1 MSRPIYLYSLL
12 GLMLA
17 AGSGAAGYWFGQQ
30 SASHVQMPHASA
42 QSDERTV
49 LYWYD
54 PMKPDQHFDQP
65 GKSPFMD
72 MQLVP
77 KYAGSLPEADVLSVS
92 AQAVQ
97 NLGMRTV
104 LVQRGVLPTGIE
116 AVGSLAYNQREV
128 ATLQARAAGFVERV
142 YGRAPGDV
150 LAAGTPLADLLI
162 PEWSAAQLEFIA
174 VLQSGDSR
182 LIAATR
188 ERLRLLGMSQALIT
202 RVEGHRQPEP
212 LQTIVTPLAG
222 ELQSLEVRVGMAVSA
237 GQDLAQVN
245 GLASV
250 WLDTAIPEAQ
260 AGLVEVGAP
269 ISATLAAFPGQT
281 LHGKVI
287 ALLPSADLQ
296 TRTLTVRSELP
307 NPDGKLRPGMFAAV
321 RLNSAGE
328 ETVLLLP
335 SEALIRS
342 GKRTLVMLAEGEGRF
357 RPQEITIGRE
367 ADGRVQVLTGLQEG
381 QSVVTSGQFLIDS
394 EASLQG
400 LLAQTSD
407 VQSEAPALELHR
419 AQGIIRALDAK
430 QVTLE
435 HGSFDSLNMMGMTMP
450 FTLASP
456 EVAAGLQVGDRVQI
470 AVSQSPA
477 GLVVEQLT
485 RQAKQQEETP

>member
-1 MSRPIYLYSLL
+1 MKRPLFIYFMLVLL
-12 GLMLA
+12 LVAGGSA
-17 AGSGAAGYWFGQQ
+17 AGFWLGQQ
-30 SASHVQMPHASA
+30 SASHAPMAVAA
-42 QSDERTV
+42 KASDERTV

-54 PMKPDQHFDQP
+54 PMMPTQHFDKP

-77 KYAGSLPEADVLSVS
+77 KYAGSPQDADVLSVP
-92 AQAVQ
+92 AQVVQ
-97 NLGMRTV
+97 NLGMRTAA
-104 LVQRGVLPTGIE
+104 VQRGILPEGID

-128 ATLQARAAGFVERV
+128 ATLQARAAGFVERM

-174 VLQSGDSR
+174 VLHSGDSR
-182 LIAATR
+182 LIAASR
-188 ERLRLLGMSQALIT
+188 ERLRLLGMSQQLIA
-202 RVEGHRQPEP
+202 RVAQQRKAEP

-222 ELQSLEVRVGMAVSA
+222 ELESLPMRVGMAVAA
-237 GQDLAQVN
+237 GQDLARIN

-269 ISATLAAFPGQT
+269 ISATLSAFPGET
-281 LHGKVI
+281 LRGRVI
-287 ALLPSADLQ
+287 ALLPSTDLQ
-296 TRTLTVRSELP
+296 TRTLTVRSELA
-307 NPDGKLRPGMFAAV
+307 NPHGKLRPGMFAAV
-321 RLNSAGE
+321 RLNSVNE
-328 ETVLLLP
+328 QPVLLVP

-357 RPQEITIGRE
+357 RPQEITVGRE
-367 ADGRVQVLTGLQEG
+367 ADGRAQVLSGLDEG

-400 LLAQTSD
+400 LQARTA
-407 VQSEAPALELHR
+407 EPEPALQLHH
-419 AQGIIRALDAK
+419 AQGIIRALNAS

-435 HGSFDSLNMMGMTMP
+435 HGAFDSLNMMGMTMP
-450 FTLASP
+450 FPLASP
-456 EVAAGLQVGDRVQI
+456 EVAAGLKVGDRVQI
-470 AVSQSPA
+470 GVSQSAA
-477 GLVVEQLT
+477 GLVVEQLS
-485 RQAKQQEETP
+485 KQEDAP